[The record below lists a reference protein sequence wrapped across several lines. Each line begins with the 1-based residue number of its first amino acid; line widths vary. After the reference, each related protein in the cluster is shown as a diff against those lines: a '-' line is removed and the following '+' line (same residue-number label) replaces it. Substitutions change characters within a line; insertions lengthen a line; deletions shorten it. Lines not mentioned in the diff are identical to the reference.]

1 MIDATELT
9 PQERERLLREI
20 EGLIGDINGGD
31 NRV

>member
-20 EGLIGDINGGD
+20 EGLIGNINGGQKA
-31 NRV
+31 